1 MSSMDLHFPP
11 WFPETRAIRVPAQI
25 AIRVRALRAVA
36 IALALAR
43 RRLEARRNNVEERSR
58 PVPAEARNS
67 IPRTMPGE
75 MSFNLD
81 FLRSAAVLLVVG
93 FHFAKLFN
101 WQFGR
106 LRVTD
111 IGLLGVMLFFVHTTL
126 VLMFSLERQRARS
139 TAPLFFPFMVRRCF
153 RIYPLAI
160 LVVTFVY
167 LFRIP
172 SDLQFG
178 RFDLLHQNSGNL
190 MANLLLIQNV
200 TLQKANPG
208 PLWSLPLEIQMY
220 LVLPALFLFASRSK
234 SSWGVIVF
242 WWSAVAMWY
251 LAGFSTGMLPLSE
264 GGVRSPVEALLKFT
278 RFVPC
283 FLPGVVAYKLWRR
296 PRVLPGYL
304 WPVFLLLCWAA
315 FVLFSGS
322 APIQTG
328 WFICF
333 GIALGACLFR
343 ELRENFFAR
352 LVRRIARYSYGIY
365 LLHYFAMWLGF
376 VVCRSLNAALQIA
389 IFTATIVTLPVILY
403 HCVEAPFIAAG
414 VKFSERLKPLPI
426 LTQARGHADKEAA
439 RICS

>member
-1 MSSMDLHFPP
+1 M
-11 WFPETRAIRVPAQI
+11 PA
-25 AIRVRALRAVA
+25 
-36 IALALAR
+36 
-43 RRLEARRNNVEERSR
+43 
-58 PVPAEARNS
+58 
-67 IPRTMPGE
+67 E

-93 FHFAKLFN
+93 FHLAKLFN
-101 WQFGR
+101 WQLGK

-111 IGLLGVMLFFVHTTL
+111 FGLLGVMLFFVHTTL

-139 TAPLFFPFMVRRCF
+139 NAPLFLPFMVRRCF

-190 MANLLLIQNV
+190 IANLLLIQNV

-220 LVLPALFLFASRSK
+220 LVLPALFLFASRLK

-242 WWSAVAMWY
+242 WGSAVALWY
-251 LAGFSTGMLPLSE
+251 LAGFSSGMLPLSE
-264 GGVRSPVEALLKFT
+264 GGFRSPVEALLKFT

-283 FLPGVVAYKLWRR
+283 FLPGIVAYKLWRR
-296 PRVLPGYL
+296 PRILPGYL
-304 WPVFLLLCWAA
+304 WPVFLLLCCAA

-322 APIQTG
+322 EPIQTG

-333 GIALGACLFR
+333 GIGLAACLFR
-343 ELRENFFAR
+343 ELRESFLAR

-365 LLHYFAMWLGF
+365 LLHYFALWLAF
-376 VVCRSLNAALQIA
+376 VVCRNLTAALQIA
-389 IFTATIVTLPVILY
+389 IFTATVATLPVILY
-403 HCVEAPFIAAG
+403 HCVEAPLISAG
-414 VKFSERLKPLPI
+414 VNFSERFKPLPI
-426 LTQARGHADKEAA
+426 FVYAKGQGGNRGV
-439 RICS
+439 RNCS